1 MLNFSK
7 GANYVIS
14 YPVWEEVFLKFPTP
28 FGGRFHWVLWMTAL
42 SAAQWGQLVAAGE
55 CQRLIVEEW

>member
-28 FGGRFHWVLWMTAL
+28 FGGIGV
-42 SAAQWGQLVAAGE
+42 SVAQWGQPVAAGE